1 MKFLCACMCLFQYPL
16 VTLKRRLLSYSAILG
31 NRHAHRARRGRTP
44 MPIDRGGD
52 ITARMSRGSS
62 SGGGILEKALGK
74 VSLETGYSLMSW
86 MRLST
91 GSTTD
96 FTDGVGVV
104 DEDEGEASW
113 KEWTADEVR
122 KHNTREDI
130 WMILYGKV
138 YVVTHYLRY
147 HPGGIDTLLKAA
159 GKDGTALFEKH
170 HSWVNA
176 HGLLE
181 ACCVGRLAGSG
192 STSSPSPP
200 SSPPPPSEDGGR
212 RRKITWDEEGI
223 QAHDAERGVLFG
235 TMKVDHAETP
245 YLYLDED
252 DPEYGTPGI
261 HPNYLPTHLPDATPP
276 SKPGPYSMPVD
287 ELQAAL
293 GLLQTDEHGL
303 VNLRPTG
310 RGRWEHADEFGL
322 RRQELYGGEAL
333 VAAYSNGL
341 PGTPARCDGCQRPH
355 HTFVPHPRIP

>member
-1 MKFLCACMCLFQYPL
+1 M
-16 VTLKRRLLSYSAILG
+16 VSSRRLI
-31 NRHAHRARRGRTP
+31 
-44 MPIDRGGD
+44 
-52 ITARMSRGSS
+52 
-62 SGGGILEKALGK
+62 E
-74 VSLETGYSLMSW
+74 VSLETANSQMSW

-181 ACCVGRLAGSG
+181 AAVGRLAGSA
-192 STSSPSPP
+192 PRRY
-200 SSPPPPSEDGGR
+200 R
-212 RRKITWDEEGI
+212 RRPPRRLQKRRT
-223 QAHDAERGVLFG
+223 
-235 TMKVDHAETP
+235 TP
-245 YLYLDED
+245 
-252 DPEYGTPGI
+252 
-261 HPNYLPTHLPDATPP
+261 
-276 SKPGPYSMPVD
+276 
-287 ELQAAL
+287 
-293 GLLQTDEHGL
+293 
-303 VNLRPTG
+303 
-310 RGRWEHADEFGL
+310 
-322 RRQELYGGEAL
+322 
-333 VAAYSNGL
+333 
-341 PGTPARCDGCQRPH
+341 
-355 HTFVPHPRIP
+355 